1 MALLEYSR
9 SRKYR
14 RKGGRVLRERE
25 YELAERRIRETLQ
38 RADSTYRP
46 HELVEQLSSEPGI
59 PTDVASTA
67 MWEMIGAGYIGLSDD
82 WHISLVQ
89 P

>member
-1 MALLEYSR
+1 
-9 SRKYR
+9 
-14 RKGGRVLRERE
+14 VLRERE

-67 MWEMIGAGYIGLSDD
+67 MWEMIGAGYVELSDD
-82 WHISLVQ
+82 WYVSLVRS
-89 P
+89 PKTTS

>member
-1 MALLEYSR
+1 
-9 SRKYR
+9 
-14 RKGGRVLRERE
+14 VLREQE

-46 HELVEQLSSEPGI
+46 HELVERLSSKPGI
-59 PTDVASTA
+59 PADVVSTT
-67 MWEMIGAGYIGLSDD
+67 MWEMIGVGDIELSDD
-82 WHISLVQ
+82 WRISLAQ